1 MQVNFVLTGKRK
13 GNFVAPFKKK
23 QTGNKRKT
31 EKFPVCS
38 KSIKNFTKI
47 VCLWLFYLFLYLVRQ
62 VFTIL
67 ERILGCNVVLR
78 YIGESQKK
86 NVRSDPRKLWMLA
99 KISSKTKASGITEAD
114 TENESA

>member
-1 MQVNFVLTGKRK
+1 M
-13 GNFVAPFKKK
+13 
-23 QTGNKRKT
+23 
-31 EKFPVCS
+31 
-38 KSIKNFTKI
+38 
-47 VCLWLFYLFLYLVRQ
+47 CLWLFYLFLYLVRQ